1 MTKNLVK
8 IDIYLSGIRGGG
20 MAVSVRIEI
29 RGLQRTDAKE
39 EWAENK
45 TVAVGICRKHGDGYA
60 VIYEERTEA
69 GTVRTKL
76 QLEKDRL
83 CICRSGVIGQELLL
97 VFGET
102 HDAPYQTPFGTI
114 ALRVQT
120 NDVRTEFSAASL
132 FAHAAYVL
140 LAGED
145 AVSEN
150 EVEIRIRF

>member
-29 RGLQRTDAKE
+29 RGLQRADAKE

-83 CICRSGVIGQELLL
+83 CICRSGVIGASPGFWRNARRAL
-97 VFGET
+97 
-102 HDAPYQTPFGTI
+102 PN
-114 ALRVQT
+114 ALR
-120 NDVRTEFSAASL
+120 NDCSSSS
-132 FAHAAYVL
+132 
-140 LAGED
+140 D
-145 AVSEN
+145 K
-150 EVEIRIRF
+150 